1 MFLIRPIP
9 KKNENLLAYMLRVTW
24 LNHLRCLHD
33 LLIVCG
39 LNNLNRR
46 IPFKK
51 FVNGQFDLSLLA
63 HWLKMDTS
71 LLNNNSINTSY
82 KFTLYSGHDLPSCM
96 LDFSSPSFCLEC
108 LREGGF
114 IKSIG
119 AIKSFSYCLKH
130 NVCYANRW
138 LNGEPIRWNS
148 QNFWQK
154 VNEANDE
161 QRTPSREEIE
171 LNEVLFH
178 LYIGNNTTRLRE
190 PLHLLNLKNLLLL
203 LRFVVKFHPKLKQ
216 LKPKNSPHIWVK
228 AFSCLLEWPIRI
240 HNVLNYYENNPMCD
254 SGAGIRATYRDIY
267 DELYSSAFSST
278 YAYICLQQAYEE
290 FISRVGSTTPLWSP
304 NFSLIASNSI
314 NKITSSAL
322 SKTLGIRESA
332 LQRLIELKLLKP
344 KAITSAGVMLFDK
357 DDANKFELKFQ
368 SMICL
373 TDVCRLL
380 KVSRSVV
387 TQLADIGFLP
397 YIAKPTAKWRDWI
410 FNVGAIE
417 DSIHSLK
424 CKAKIIRPKSNSFN
438 HQTFRANNFRGQ
450 AAPEIITNMQTGI
463 LEFEYVPNIKHP
475 LSLKQFRPIS
485 PSLLAPDTS
494 KYATPDHVANEL
506 HININA
512 IYEFIKKGF
521 LKAEKVFT
529 SVHTRR
535 VLLIHKSSID
545 EFNKRFV
552 LKPHSK
558 QNLIC
563 VSGPSVNGGIVNVYQ
578 KISGGNDD

>member
-9 KKNENLLAYMLRVTW
+9 KKNENLLAFMLRVSW

-51 FVNGQFDLSLLA
+51 FVNGQFDLNVLA
-63 HWLKMDTS
+63 HWLNMDAS

-82 KFTLYSGHDLPSCM
+82 KFTEYSGHDLPSCM
-96 LDFSSPSFCLEC
+96 LDFSSPRFCLEC
-108 LREGGF
+108 LREDGF
-114 IKSIG
+114 IKPIG
-119 AIKSFSYCLKH
+119 AIKSFSCCLKH

-138 LNGEPIRWNS
+138 LNGDPIRWNS

-154 VNEANDE
+154 VSKANDE
-161 QRTPSREEIE
+161 QRIPSTEEIE
-171 LNEVLFH
+171 LNETLFNLH
-178 LYIGNNTTRLRE
+178 IGNNSTELCE
-190 PLHLLNLKNLLLL
+190 PLHLLSLKDFLLL
-203 LRFVVKFHPKLKQ
+203 LRFVVKFHPELRQ
-216 LKPKNSPHIWVK
+216 LNPNRVPQIWVK

-240 HNVLNYYENNPMCD
+240 HNVLSYYENNPMCD
-254 SGAGIRATYRDIY
+254 YGAGIRATYRDIY

-278 YAYICLQQAYEE
+278 YAYICLQQAYEK
-290 FISRVGSTTPLWSP
+290 FVSRVGSMTPLWSP
-304 NFSLIASNSI
+304 NFKLIANNSI
-314 NKITSSAL
+314 DKITSSAL
-322 SKTLGIRESA
+322 LKTLGIREKA
-332 LQRLIELKLLKP
+332 LQRLIELKLIKP
-344 KAITSAGVMLFDK
+344 IAVTSSGVMLFDK
-357 DDANKFELKFQ
+357 DDAKRFELKFQ
-368 SMICL
+368 SMISL

-410 FNVGAIE
+410 FNVDAIKN
-417 DSIHSLK
+417 SIQSLR
-424 CKAKIIRPKSNSFN
+424 CKAKFIKPKSSSVN

-450 AAPEIITNMQTGI
+450 AAAEIITNMQTGI
-463 LEFEYVPNIKHP
+463 LEFEYVPNTKHP
-475 LSLKQFRPIS
+475 LSLKQFRPIP
-485 PSLLAPDTS
+485 PSLLAPNTS
-494 KYATPDHVANEL
+494 KYATPDQVANEL

-529 SVHTRR
+529 NVHTRR